1 MAAVGSAWLRP
12 AWADELDDT
21 IALFKKNEETAKF
34 FSGAHGYAVF
44 PKIFKGAIGVGGA
57 CGDGRVFEKG
67 KVIGDSTPGRSTRSR
82 SEPDAW
88 DCSGLPGLEA
98 FSPLRTAARLPQRF
112 PSRRGCDAG
121 GIWRSLRVISYA
133 VLTAS

>member
-44 PKIFKGAIGVGGA
+44 PKIFKGAIGVGVRAVTG
-57 CGDGRVFEKG
+57 
-67 KVIGDSTPGRSTRSR
+67 
-82 SEPDAW
+82 
-88 DCSGLPGLEA
+88 A
-98 FSPLRTAARLPQRF
+98 FSRRARSSAIPPRAEVLVQEASLTRGTALDCLA
-112 PSRRGCDAG
+112 
-121 GIWRSLRVISYA
+121 
-133 VLTAS
+133 